1 LLKVVPGFFLGG
13 GVAQQVGGVE
23 GRHEPGRG
31 QLQVGQRRRGEV
43 VELATRSLEIGVLV
57 ASRDWLAG
65 RPSVTMTLGRRMA
78 SCRTRNGLQV
88 CISSSVGVRLPGGPA
103 LDHVADVDLL
113 AGERHGGDHLGEE
126 LAGAAD
132 EGLALGVFVGAGAFA
147 HEDKVGAGVADAE
160 DGLRAFLAE
169 AATLAA
175 LDEVVVEG
183 LEGRFSRG
191 DGEVFLAERR
201 EVGRV
206 AEKGCGGGRSGGFWR
221 RGRGFGG
228 CWRCCCAGWSRLRW
242 RCGRARHDCVMWNA
256 QAAFIAQPLAQN
268 RIPCIASTAH
278 HDHSLWGQ
286 QSPGKLA
293 PGAGDRVRARQRSRA
308 AVWGWGAVFA
318 LVMWPGGASA
328 DEGAPRLLGPT
339 QGRPVFVAAGE
350 DFQFTLQAAEQP
362 TQVAVELVSRQPPLP
377 RVMLPTEVK
386 WPDAES
392 GTWRYLAKVPAETV
406 AATYDLRVAT
416 GAGEATA
423 RHAVA
428 VGEVAERIRIVH
440 LSNMN
445 VGAFD
450 VPRFDARL
458 VEEVN
463 LLAPTVIVATGDYFD
478 VTSGAGES
486 EWQRLADYLAA
497 FDAPVITACGDHDSL
512 AYYTQYLAPSAVG
525 SVAVGPYRGLVLY
538 DLPAR
543 SMVADDAQVQ
553 WVERALRDTGHTLSF
568 VITHGER
575 PNLLYHWEEQGRLR
589 QMLASGRLGLWFAGG
604 HCDWDGAA
612 YGDIVAAAGNLQYLR
627 THESSQSVAQGASG
641 VSHYRVVDL
650 VGQRAVHYGALTE
663 AGYASLAVGKLDVQF
678 EQPVD
683 GRAAEVQLLAR
694 NRWEFS
700 LPNVMVRVLVRR
712 DGDGQPWCRGA
723 ELVQVARTADAWVCW
738 VRLDLPGKG
747 AVRALVG
754 SGAPPPRPPAV
765 KVHFLVGAELA
776 MKRVQ
781 TAEGRSFLR
790 ADDWVGVLQLQNE
803 GDTAVEVTPLVRLG
817 GETLG
822 YRVVEERGPVALA
835 YRVELKPMQV
845 VSLQLDMSAVR
856 VGPGRHDL
864 QVYFQGAPAMAPQ
877 TWPVKLRVSR

>member
-1 LLKVVPGFFLGG
+1 
-13 GVAQQVGGVE
+13 
-23 GRHEPGRG
+23 
-31 QLQVGQRRRGEV
+31 
-43 VELATRSLEIGVLV
+43 
-57 ASRDWLAG
+57 
-65 RPSVTMTLGRRMA
+65 
-78 SCRTRNGLQV
+78 
-88 CISSSVGVRLPGGPA
+88 
-103 LDHVADVDLL
+103 
-113 AGERHGGDHLGEE
+113 
-126 LAGAAD
+126 
-132 EGLALGVFVGAGAFA
+132 
-147 HEDKVGAGVADAE
+147 
-160 DGLRAFLAE
+160 
-169 AATLAA
+169 
-175 LDEVVVEG
+175 
-183 LEGRFSRG
+183 
-191 DGEVFLAERR
+191 
-201 EVGRV
+201 
-206 AEKGCGGGRSGGFWR
+206 
-221 RGRGFGG
+221 
-228 CWRCCCAGWSRLRW
+228 
-242 RCGRARHDCVMWNA
+242 
-256 QAAFIAQPLAQN
+256 
-268 RIPCIASTAH
+268 
-278 HDHSLWGQ
+278 
-286 QSPGKLA
+286 
-293 PGAGDRVRARQRSRA
+293 VRARQRDQTV
-308 AVWGWGAVFA
+308 VWGWGAVLA
-318 LVMWPGGASA
+318 LLICSASGMAHA
-328 DEGAPRLLGPT
+328 DGPRLLAPT
-339 QGRPVFVAAGE
+339 QGRPVFVATGE
-350 DFQFTLQAAEQP
+350 AFQFTLQAAERP
-362 TQVAVELVSRQPPLP
+362 RQVTVELVSRQPPLP
-377 RVMLPTEVK
+377 RVRVPTELK

-392 GTWRYLAKVPAETV
+392 GTWRYAAKVPAETV

-416 GAGEATA
+416 GAGEVTA

-428 VGEVAERIRIVH
+428 VGELAERIRIVH

-478 VTSGAGES
+478 VTSGAGGAD
-486 EWQRLADYLAA
+486 WQRLADYLAA

-543 SMVADDAQVQ
+543 SMVADEAQVQ
-553 WVERALRDTGHTLSF
+553 WVERALRDTGHTLGF
-568 VITHGER
+568 VITHGDR

-604 HCDWDGAA
+604 HCDWDGVE

-627 THESSQSVAQGASG
+627 THESSQSVAGGATG

-650 VGQRAVHYGALTE
+650 VGQRAVHYGELTE

-678 EQPVD
+678 EQPND

-694 NRWEFS
+694 NRWRFA
-700 LPNVMVRVLVRR
+700 LPKVMTKVLVRR
-712 DGDGQPWCRGA
+712 DGDERPWCWGA

-738 VRLDLPGKG
+738 VRFDLPGKG
-747 AVRALVG
+747 AVQALVG
-754 SGAPPPRPPAV
+754 SGTQPPAPPAV
-765 KVHFLVGAELA
+765 NVHFLVGAELV
-776 MKRVQ
+776 MKQVQ
-781 TAEGRSFLR
+781 TAEGQTFLR
-790 ADDWVGVLQLQNE
+790 ADDWVGVLQLQND

-864 QVYFQGAPAMAPQ
+864 QVYFKGAPAMAPQ